1 MKKRFLVLF
10 LGLIAFPLALSAQ
23 TANAFQF
30 VSFDIG
36 YAPGW
41 AFNPGTGRD
50 SMRIPPMF
58 ALNVRMADSFT
69 VGFQTYTSGTDL
81 LPMFNMK
88 YEFLP
93 GKARGILAFGK
104 EKNATGVYVD
114 ATGGATVGALGFE
127 YIPFTRNLAGSV
139 ATEFKIGAQYLFDM
153 TDASNGAAIFGIA
166 FGIGI

>member
-1 MKKRFLVLF
+1 MKKQFLVLF

-41 AFNPGTGRD
+41 AFSSGVMG
-50 SMRIPPMF
+50 IPPTF

-69 VGFQTYTSGTDL
+69 VGFQTYSRGTAL
-81 LPMFNMK
+81 LSMFNMK
-88 YEFLP
+88 YDFLP
-93 GKARGILAFGK
+93 GKARGMLAFGK
-104 EKNATGVYVD
+104 ESNPAGVYLS
-114 ATGGATVGALGFE
+114 GGSAVTAGALGFE
-127 YIPFTRNLAGSV
+127 YIPFMRNLAGSV

-153 TDASNGAAIFGIA
+153 TDVSHGAAIFCIA